1 MKYNFDEM
9 IDRTTTDSIKWSPKH
24 LKENFGDEKS
34 LPMWIADM
42 DFRAP
47 QPVIDTLIKR
57 AEHGIFG
64 YGHQSEAFLDSLIA
78 WQERRNGWTIEREWI
93 LYTPGIIPALN
104 FIVQSFCIPGDKIIV
119 QSPVYYP
126 FYNIIQNN
134 GCHVVENKLKLKELK
149 YEMDFDQLEDL
160 VKDSRTKLL
169 FLCSPHNPTGRVW
182 THEELIKLGR
192 ICIDND
198 VMIVSDEIHSDLIY
212 EGHTHIPFAKISD
225 EFANHSIIC
234 TSPTKTFNLAG
245 LHVSN
250 IIVKNR
256 KNRNILKH
264 RLETMDIDPGSFAT
278 VAQIAAYNE
287 GEEWLSQLL
296 NYLQGNIELI
306 ESFVNKRLS
315 GVKFIKPEGTY
326 LAWLDFTEL
335 FENYKV
341 LEQFMQSKA
350 KLALDEGYIFG
361 SGGEGFERIN
371 FACSRELLKDALE
384 RIEKSI
390 NLIRGTT
397 ISPSS

>member
-1 MKYNFDEM
+1 
-9 IDRTTTDSIKWSPKH
+9 
-24 LKENFGDEKS
+24 
-34 LPMWIADM
+34 
-42 DFRAP
+42 
-47 QPVIDTLIKR
+47 
-57 AEHGIFG
+57 
-64 YGHQSEAFLDSLIA
+64 
-78 WQERRNGWTIEREWI
+78 
-93 LYTPGIIPALN
+93 
-104 FIVQSFCIPGDKIIV
+104 
-119 QSPVYYP
+119 
-126 FYNIIQNN
+126 
-134 GCHVVENKLKLKELK
+134 
-149 YEMDFDQLEDL
+149 
-160 VKDSRTKLL
+160 
-169 FLCSPHNPTGRVW
+169 
-182 THEELIKLGR
+182 
-192 ICIDND
+192 
-198 VMIVSDEIHSDLIY
+198 
-212 EGHTHIPFAKISD
+212 
-225 EFANHSIIC
+225 
-234 TSPTKTFNLAG
+234 
-245 LHVSN
+245 
-250 IIVKNR
+250 
-256 KNRNILKH
+256 
-264 RLETMDIDPGSFAT
+264 MDIDPGSFAT